1 MKKGIKYIFM
11 ASIAAL
17 AAVSCNKNLPPVFD
31 DANAFVAF
39 SSSSVT
45 VSEND
50 GVVKIPVS
58 LASVAGLEGSVSF
71 TAVPDTLVK
80 EGVKIYPQEGVNY
93 EILTEGGT
101 LKFDAQH
108 RTQYIEVKGIPDGK
122 YTGDL
127 SVTITLSS
135 KNMGLGYAKTCKVV
149 INDEDHPLAAILG
162 AYSAQTDGEASG
174 DNPWTMTILK
184 DKDDDHKVW
193 IDNFFDNAGWAGD
206 DMLVYGIVTEEDG
219 ELVKITVPF
228 GQVMEYKYSGT
239 YDIFCLGMDMDDNLY
254 DKGEGEWEI
263 TIING
268 EKTALDFGSEY
279 GIYCGLELGY
289 ISYVYPHITAVK
301 Q

>member
-17 AAVSCNKNLPPVFD
+17 AAASCNKNLPPVFD

-108 RTQYIEVKGIPDGK
+108 RTQYIEVKGLPDGK

-135 KNMGLGYAKTCKVV
+135 KNMGLGYAKACKVV

-162 AYSAQTDGEASG
+162 AYTVTGEDLWDGVTQ
-174 DNPWTMTILK
+174 WTMTITK
-184 DKDDDHKVW
+184 DSDDPAKVW
-193 IDNFFDNAGWAGD
+193 FNNIANLGGNATPIGPC
-206 DMLVYGIVTEEDG
+206 YGIVNEEMSEIKLPLGQATKINGLTYYGLDE
-219 ELVKITVPF
+219 ELNMYDSGSMTIKITKDGDTVIGLSF
-228 GQVMEYKYSGT
+228 E
-239 YDIFCLGMDMDDNLY
+239 D
-254 DKGEGEWEI
+254 
-263 TIING
+263 
-268 EKTALDFGSEY
+268 Y
-279 GIYCGLELGY
+279 GIGV
-289 ISYVYPHITAVK
+289 ISDDGSSAYGAVLPGDFTAVK